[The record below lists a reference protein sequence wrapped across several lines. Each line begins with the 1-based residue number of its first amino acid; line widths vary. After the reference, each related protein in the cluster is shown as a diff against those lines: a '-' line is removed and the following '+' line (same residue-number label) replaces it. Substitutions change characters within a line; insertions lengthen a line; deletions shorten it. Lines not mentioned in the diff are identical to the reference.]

1 VLGFVGVGA
10 TGSRVGCEL
19 YIWVIIRLCVSCIAW
34 ILALLLGRCE
44 HSMVYS
50 ICLDN
55 ARLRLVHIE
64 LVAIHD
70 VHILNHQR
78 LTRY

>member
-1 VLGFVGVGA
+1 VLGFVGVGGA

-44 HSMVYS
+44 HSMVYFH
-50 ICLDN
+50 LF
-55 ARLRLVHIE
+55 E
-64 LVAIHD
+64 
-70 VHILNHQR
+70 
-78 LTRY
+78 